1 MVKCYWCLPRTQQPS
16 PIWKPF
22 ADDMVIV
29 CVRASG
35 RALAYSH
42 WQTQPLWGG
51 DMIDTMK
58 KWYDRYLTREDSV
71 VLLMVIVSTFLS
83 LWLLGDVLAP
93 ILIAIVIAYLMQGA
107 ADTLKTWGLSPAL
120 SLTVSV
126 LLFIGAFIAFTV
138 GLAPLVW
145 GQLEG
150 LVREVPQMTQQVQSL
165 LNSLF
170 ERYPSLVDSTQLNE
184 LLSSLQATAASMG
197 QRIVGFGLSSIPGVL
212 TFAIY
217 LVLIPLLVFFFVK
230 DQEQIMAWVLSF
242 LPKDRSALDDIGR
255 QMNLQIAKYVRGK
268 GIEIVIVGLVSY
280 VAFAW
285 FDLNYTALLAL
296 LVGLSVIV
304 PYVGA
309 TLVTVPVVLVALL
322 QFGITTDF
330 YWVVGLY
337 LVIQILDGNVLVPIL
352 FSEAV
357 DLHPVAIIIAILVFG
372 GLWGVWGVFFAIPL
386 ATVVNVLLV
395 SWPEASSGAE

>member
-1 MVKCYWCLPRTQQPS
+1 
-16 PIWKPF
+16 
-22 ADDMVIV
+22 
-29 CVRASG
+29 
-35 RALAYSH
+35 
-42 WQTQPLWGG
+42 
-51 DMIDTMK
+51 
-58 KWYDRYLTREDSV
+58 
-71 VLLMVIVSTFLS
+71 
-83 LWLLGDVLAP
+83 
-93 ILIAIVIAYLMQGA
+93 
-107 ADTLKTWGLSPAL
+107 
-120 SLTVSV
+120 
-126 LLFIGAFIAFTV
+126 
-138 GLAPLVW
+138 
-145 GQLEG
+145 
-150 LVREVPQMTQQVQSL
+150 
-165 LNSLF
+165 
-170 ERYPSLVDSTQLNE
+170 
-184 LLSSLQATAASMG
+184 
-197 QRIVGFGLSSIPGVL
+197 
-212 TFAIY
+212 
-217 LVLIPLLVFFFVK
+217 
-230 DQEQIMAWVLSF
+230 MAWFLSF